1 MKKQF
6 YRMLFIALL
15 ALMQT
20 TWVQAQ
26 VNSEVRK
33 VPPGAPKSYF
43 DMRFVDTNFDYQS
56 STPSQSSMS
65 FAPLKGGYGDEDTP
79 QRVKLTVAFEFDDTK
94 YRLYDVM
101 PYNLENK
108 NNRPQEYNPD
118 SRVFYVPEGTYDIY
132 ATFSSLTL
140 SYGDWPIDDNF
151 YIIIKE
157 NVDVHEETSIT
168 IRPEEATNKI
178 EIQTYLANGE
188 LAKLSLYDPTQLDE
202 TETWPLVEPG
212 NVSSIGTNLIIKNP
226 NKGSLPILFGDSYAI
241 NAEHVS
247 SFPVYVNDVSDEY
260 TFALYKFILDNE
272 RNIFTSY
279 YEKQGGDRATLSNAP
294 NDYKMYE
301 MKIAQSEYGK
311 QYIDD
316 FQDYVSYQ
324 FFDENRGMGLTQQ
337 YTTGK
342 KDDFIRIF
350 IGNTPEQL
358 NLYSKTYIGR
368 KDSQQTVLF
377 EEEWGSHEEEVITTV
392 TSQPIVQRNGK
403 IRIINNG
410 KTTVQ
415 NSQGYQPYL
424 VDSDIYYYDALEEN
438 PILSYLLDRIKGV
451 QGDNVPIL
459 THCKSSIWASYY
471 NVYMTYLEPCY
482 LGRYGESCESDL
494 NAALTNI
501 KINGEDYMNKDEA
514 VSCWSED
521 EEQLTGTVDITMT
534 NKNRKIDGLQG
545 QNLATIHYDRDQE
558 DSSAPVL
565 QMLHFK
571 DREGYIT
578 DRFETAEGSLMELF
592 AGDYNEHLYGEYDL
606 YFDRAKAKNVNVAY
620 APYGKDNW
628 TDLTLEENPEY
639 YSNLMG
645 WYYAASLENVTGA
658 AEQGWFDL
666 KIRLEDESGNWQE
679 QIVSPAFQIKSLV
692 DTGIENMEHPT
703 WNMEH
708 AEAVYDVVGRRLGSN
723 LSTRQL
729 VNSSTCNKGI
739 RIVRKANGDVRKVV
753 AK

>member
-1 MKKQF
+1 
-6 YRMLFIALL
+6 
-15 ALMQT
+15 
-20 TWVQAQ
+20 
-26 VNSEVRK
+26 
-33 VPPGAPKSYF
+33 
-43 DMRFVDTNFDYQS
+43 
-56 STPSQSSMS
+56 
-65 FAPLKGGYGDEDTP
+65 
-79 QRVKLTVAFEFDDTK
+79 
-94 YRLYDVM
+94 M

-108 NNRPQEYNPD
+108 WNRPQEYNPD
-118 SRVFYVPEGTYDIY
+118 SWVFYVPEGTYDIY

-140 SYGDWPIDDNF
+140 SYGDWPIDDNY

-157 NVDVHEETSIT
+157 NVDVHEETTIT
-168 IRPEEATNKI
+168 IRPEEATKKI

-188 LAKLSLYDPTQLDE
+188 LAKLSLYDPTQIDE
-202 TETWPLVEPG
+202 TGKWPLIEPG
-212 NVSSIGTNLIIKNP
+212 NVYTKGTTLMMKNP
-226 NKGSLPILFGDSYAI
+226 NKGSRPINFGERYAT
-241 NAEHVS
+241 NAEHAS
-247 SFPVYVNDVSDEY
+247 
-260 TFALYKFILDNE
+260 AFILDNE
-272 RNIFTSY
+272 RNVFTSY
-279 YEKQGGDRATLSNAP
+279 YEKQGGDKATLSNAP
-294 NDYKMYE
+294 NYYKMYE

-311 QYIDD
+311 HYIDG
-316 FQDYVSYQ
+316 FQDYVSYL
-324 FFDENRGMGLTQQ
+324 FGDENGGMGLTNQW
-337 YTTGK
+337 TTGK

-368 KDSQQTVLF
+368 KDSQQTVLY
-377 EEEWGSHEEEVITTV
+377 EDEWGSYEEEVITNV

-410 KTTVQ
+410 ITTVE

-424 VDSDIYYYDALEEN
+424 VDSDIHYYDALEEN
-438 PILSYLLDRIKGV
+438 PILSYLPDRIKGV

-459 THCKSSIWASYY
+459 AHHKSSIWQSYY
-471 NVYMTYLEPCY
+471 NTYMTSIEPCY
-482 LGRYGESCESDL
+482 LGRYGEYCESDL
-494 NAALTNI
+494 KAAHSNI
-501 KINGEDYMNKDEA
+501 KINGEDFIDVDKA
-514 VSCWSED
+514 VWSWTEKS
-521 EEQLTGTVDITMT
+521 EVLTGTVDITMT
-534 NKNRKIDGLQG
+534 NRNRKIDGLQG

-571 DREGYIT
+571 DGEGYIT
-578 DRFETAEGSLMELF
+578 DRFETSEGALMELF
-592 AGDYNEHLYGEYDL
+592 AGDFNEGISEQNWL
-606 YFDRAKAKNVNVAY
+606 YFDRAKAKNVTVAY

-645 WYYAASLENVTGA
+645 WYYAASLEDVTGT
-658 AEQGWFDL
+658 AEKGWFDL
-666 KIRLEDESGNWQE
+666 KIRLEDEAGNWQE

-692 DTGIENMEHPT
+692 DTGIENMEHST

-708 AEAVYDVVGRRLGSN
+708 AEAVYDVMGRRLGSN